1 MGSKTRA
8 RAACNINVMVGFE
21 PSLGAQKIMVCYQ
34 ENDIFGPVN
43 LPWKPKAGS
52 AKGLGHWSNH
62 PGPEPQSL
70 TSEMGSKCQ
79 QQPHSLAIG
88 GIWTTGYSKHQGL
101 GTGRTWGPQDA
112 IHVGT

>member
-1 MGSKTRA
+1 
-8 RAACNINVMVGFE
+8 MVGFE

-43 LPWKPKAGS
+43 LP
-52 AKGLGHWSNH
+52 
-62 PGPEPQSL
+62 
-70 TSEMGSKCQ
+70 SEMGSKCQ